1 MLSPGP
7 IEIERYGEMV
17 GRIAASV
24 LIGLVLAGPAFAE
37 ANQRELRL
45 NVVSQP
51 LADVV
56 ETLSFMSGIP
66 VTTVGKLSGTVQNW
80 SVKEDGVEAFAKL
93 GEASNL
99 FVAFDGSRVII
110 APKQEV
116 ATVIFERKGR
126 SWKTM
131 ESAIHALFPLIPT
144 DAVREDQDSGLV
156 LVRGPQ
162 IFVKAVEDVLSR
174 QATDEI
180 RVIKGGQMEV
190 ITAGNG
196 A

>member
-1 MLSPGP
+1 
-7 IEIERYGEMV
+7 MV
-17 GRIAASV
+17 GRIAAGV
-24 LIGLVLAGPAFAE
+24 LIGLVLVGTASAE

-80 SVKEDGVEAFAKL
+80 SVKENGVEAFAKL
-93 GEASNL
+93 GDASNL

-131 ESAIHALFPLIPT
+131 ESAIHALFPLLPT
-144 DAVREDQDSGLV
+144 DAVREDQGSGLV

-174 QATDEI
+174 QATKEI
-180 RVIKGGQMEV
+180 RVFKGGQIEV
-190 ITAGNG
+190 ITVGNG
-196 A
+196 T